1 MVPLGVAARARDR
14 ARLFSDFVMIPC
26 PLSYQSLRTPPGKL
40 LKSRLLICNNRS
52 HNAEVVSS
60 SLTLVTNRS
69 STYEPSLIG
78 PTRHRSYDWLM

>member
-1 MVPLGVAARARDR
+1 MPLGVVARERDR
-14 ARLFSDFVMIPC
+14 ARLFSDSVTLRC
-26 PLSYQSLRTPPGKL
+26 PPTYLSQRTPPGKL

-78 PTRHRSYDWLM
+78 PTRHQSYDWLM